1 MRRRRSTWLITSL
14 FLACGTAALTVGPS
28 AAFAASIDDATFD
41 KQVDV
46 GGGQMLYLHCSGP
59 ARPGWPT
66 VILISGYHDS
76 SDPWTQEDVLSLLP
90 QATGPSVLPGLAR
103 TDRVCAYDRPG
114 TVRYID
120 GFPLTNRSTPV
131 AQPRT
136 VEQLAVELKALLS
149 AAQVPGPYI
158 LVGHSLGG
166 LIALFYARSFPEDV
180 RGIVFVDAFSPT
192 IPTKM
197 GRLWPLYL
205 SVLNPPPES
214 QPIAALKQAMSETVE
229 IDISVE
235 QVKQAP
241 SLRSMPLAVLTKTEP
256 FRIPPGSLPSGLT
269 QSDIDESYVGAQSYL
284 VDLAPTTPQVFATGS
299 EHYIQLSQPD
309 LVINAARLVI
319 DRAMSGSK

>member
-1 MRRRRSTWLITSL
+1 
-14 FLACGTAALTVGPS
+14 
-28 AAFAASIDDATFD
+28 
-41 KQVDV
+41 
-46 GGGQMLYLHCSGP
+46 MLYLHCSGP
-59 ARPGWPT
+59 VRPGRPT
-66 VILISGYHDS
+66 VILISGYHNS
-76 SDPWTQEDVLSLLP
+76 SDPWTQQDVLSLLP

-120 GFPLTNRSTPV
+120 GLPLTNRSTPV

-166 LIALFYARSFPEDV
+166 LIALFYARTFPEDV

-192 IPTKM
+192 IPTKL

-205 SVLNPPPES
+205 SVLNPPPEK
-214 QPIAALKQAMSETVE
+214 QPIASLKQAMSETVE

-241 SLRSMPLAVLTKTEP
+241 PLRSMPLAVLTQTEP
-256 FRIPPGSLPSGLT
+256 FRVPPDSLPSGLT
-269 QSDIDESYVGAQSYL
+269 LSDIDEQLHWRAKLSGRLGANDASSLRNRQRTLHSVVSARSRNRRRAAGHRQGYVRE
-284 VDLAPTTPQVFATGS
+284 QVTDACPRTARIGS
-299 EHYIQLSQPD
+299 KTVLPD
-309 LVINAARLVI
+309 LSSSRPSV
-319 DRAMSGSK
+319 

>member
-14 FLACGTAALTVGPS
+14 FLACGTAPLTVGPS

-46 GGGQMLYLHCSGP
+46 GGGRMLYLHCSGP

-149 AAQVPGPYI
+149 AAQVPGPHI
-158 LVGHSLGG
+158 FSSVT
-166 LIALFYARSFPEDV
+166 RS
-180 RGIVFVDAFSPT
+180 VD
-192 IPTKM
+192 
-197 GRLWPLYL
+197 
-205 SVLNPPPES
+205 
-214 QPIAALKQAMSETVE
+214 
-229 IDISVE
+229 
-235 QVKQAP
+235 
-241 SLRSMPLAVLTKTEP
+241 
-256 FRIPPGSLPSGLT
+256 
-269 QSDIDESYVGAQSYL
+269 
-284 VDLAPTTPQVFATGS
+284 
-299 EHYIQLSQPD
+299 
-309 LVINAARLVI
+309 
-319 DRAMSGSK
+319 

>member
-1 MRRRRSTWLITSL
+1 MGLST
-14 FLACGTAALTVGPS
+14 
-28 AAFAASIDDATFD
+28 AFAASTDDTTFA

-46 GGGQMLYLHCSGP
+46 GGGRMLYLVCSGP
-59 ARPGWPT
+59 VRPGWPT

-76 SDPWTQEDVLSLLP
+76 SDPWTQQNVLSRLP

-114 TVRYID
+114 TLRYID
-120 GFPLTNRSTPV
+120 GVPLTNRSTAV

-136 VEQLAVELKALLS
+136 VEQLAVELKAMLS
-149 AAQVPGPYI
+149 AARVSGPYV

-166 LIALFYARSFPEDV
+166 LIGLFYARAFPENV

-192 IPTKM
+192 IPAKM

-205 SVLNPPPES
+205 NVLNPPPER
-214 QPIAALKQAMSETVE
+214 QPIASLKQPMSETVE
-229 IDISVE
+229 IDISLE

-241 SLRSMPLAVLTKTEP
+241 SLRPMPLAVLTKTEP

-269 QSDIDESYVGAQSYL
+269 LSDIDKSYNDAQGDLVG
-284 VDLAPTTPQVFATGS
+284 LAPTTPQVFATGS

-309 LVINAARLVI
+309 LVISAARLVI
-319 DRAMSGSK
+319 DRATSERK